1 MTGAKTINFAF
12 FFRKKI
18 CEIHRF
24 RSCHFRD
31 TNVTILSQTRHEN
44 NRSENNEFYVFFHEL
59 FVKFIVFAPVICV
72 TRMLRSCHKRVM
84 KITGAKTMIFAFF
97 VQENL

>member
-1 MTGAKTINFAF
+1 MNFTF
-12 FFRKKI
+12 F
-18 CEIHRF
+18 
-24 RSCHFRD
+24 
-31 TNVTILSQTRHEN
+31 
-44 NRSENNEFYVFFHEL
+44 YEL

-84 KITGAKTMIFAFF
+84 KITGAKTMIFSFF